1 MVRIADNNA
10 GPAFTY
16 PPLGLLYVYSGLF
29 TVVSLHGIVGS
40 SRGVGGFSA
49 ACCCLGDA
57 GDTAAFPPNMLYP
70 FLMWTILTYG
80 LNVNI
85 WCALLMVL
93 GTQWYI
99 LFNVIS
105 AVQTID
111 KELTYVVRHMG
122 VTGMQRWRR
131 FILPSIA
138 PHLVSGAMVASGGAW
153 NASIV
158 AEVLTWG
165 QQTKSAVGLGAHIHE
180 TIVQGDLNLHIL
192 AVLGDVLLCCGDQSS
207 VLVSTLSLC

>member
-1 MVRIADNNA
+1 
-10 GPAFTY
+10 
-16 PPLGLLYVYSGLF
+16 
-29 TVVSLHGIVGS
+29 
-40 SRGVGGFSA
+40 
-49 ACCCLGDA
+49 
-57 GDTAAFPPNMLYP
+57 MLYP

-85 WCALLMVL
+85 WCAPLMVL

-138 PHLVSGAMVASGGAW
+138 PHLVSGAMAASGGAW

-165 QQTKSAVGLGAHIHE
+165 QQTKSAVGLGAYIHE

-192 AVLGDVLLCCGDQSS
+192 AVLVMCFYVVVINRLFWHPLYRYVERRFAS
-207 VLVSTLSLC
+207 